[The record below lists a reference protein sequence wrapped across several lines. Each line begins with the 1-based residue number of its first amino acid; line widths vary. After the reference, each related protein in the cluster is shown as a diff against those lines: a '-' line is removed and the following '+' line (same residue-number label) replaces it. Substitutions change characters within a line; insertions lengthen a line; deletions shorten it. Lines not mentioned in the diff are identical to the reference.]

1 MFIGVARF
9 ELFLPASGSL
19 KDKRQVL
26 RSVTAAVQNKFQ
38 VAIAEVDHQNLWQ
51 RAALG
56 VSCVS
61 RTGGQCRKVLQ
72 EVEKTIGRFAVAGA
86 EVIDRT
92 IHVVGMD
99 DL

>member
-1 MFIGVARF
+1 MFVGIARY
-9 ELFLPASGSL
+9 ELFIPASGSL

-26 RSVTAAVQNKFQ
+26 RSVTAAVRNKFS

-61 RTGGQCRKVLQ
+61 STTGQCHQVLQ
-72 EVEKTIGRFAVAGA
+72 EVEKTIARAAIGGA
-86 EVIDRT
+86 EIIDRE
-92 IHVVGMD
+92 IEIVAME

>member
-1 MFIGVARF
+1 MFIGVGRY
-9 ELFLPASGSL
+9 ELHLPASVSL

-26 RSVTAAVQNKFQ
+26 RSVTAAVRNKFN
-38 VAIAEVDHQNLWQ
+38 VSISEVEYQNLWQ

-61 RTGGQCRKVLQ
+61 ESTGQCRKVLQ
-72 EVEKTIGRFAVAGA
+72 EVEKAMARAALDGA
-86 EVIDRT
+86 EI
-92 IHVVGMD
+92 VGREIEIVAME

>member
-9 ELFLPASGSL
+9 ELFIPASASL

-26 RSVTAAVQNKFQ
+26 RPVLDGVRRRFT
-38 VAIAEVDHQNLWQ
+38 VAIAEIDHQDLWQ

-61 RTGGQCRKVLQ
+61 GTMSQCHKILQ
-72 EVEKTIGRFAVAGA
+72 EVEKTIGRTAAGA
-86 EVIDRT
+86 GEIVDRDIEV
-92 IHVVGMD
+92 VAWD

>member
-1 MFIGVARF
+1 MFVGIARY
-9 ELFLPASGSL
+9 ELFIPASESL

-26 RSVTAAVQNKFQ
+26 RSVTAAVRNKFT
-38 VAIAEVDHQNLWQ
+38 VAIAEVDHQDLWQ

-61 RTGGQCRKVLQ
+61 STTGQCRQVLQ
-72 EVEKTIGRFAVAGA
+72 EVEKTIARAAIDGA
-86 EVIDRT
+86 EIIDRELE
-92 IHVVGMD
+92 IVALE

>member
-1 MFIGVARF
+1 MFVGIARY
-9 ELFLPASGSL
+9 ELFIPASGSL

-26 RSVTAAVQNKFQ
+26 RSVIAAVRNKFP
-38 VAIAEVDHQNLWQ
+38 VAVAEVDHQNLWQ

-61 RTGGQCRKVLQ
+61 STTGQCRQVLQ
-72 EVEKTIGRFAVAGA
+72 EVERTIARAALDGA
-86 EVIDRT
+86 EIIDRE
-92 IHVVGMD
+92 IEVIAME